1 MAASYSIRL
10 ATWAGWVAFVGII
23 AAFIVIPMAIAGQPP
38 TSATDP
44 AAVIAYFR
52 HPEFALIN
60 GLIGMF
66 VGVVAFLPFGWGLR
80 AIVRSADDERSKA
93 FGDLA
98 FAFLVVALPVYVVS
112 GSFGAMLVNASTGDP
127 QVFATLFRW
136 YDVLYNGAADVLE
149 GAWIGAFSIA
159 MLGGALPRW
168 LAWLGIAVGVSRWI
182 KAVAPFAMMPDAVAQ
197 VSGVLFAAW
206 FLLTVVAVTRYAARP
221 ATTMATRPVAA

>member
-10 ATWAGWVAFVGII
+10 AAWAGWIAFIGIVAS
-23 AAFIVIPMAIAGQPP
+23 FIVIPMAIAGQPP
-38 TSATDP
+38 TSATGP
-44 AAVIAYFR
+44 AAAMAYFR

-80 AIVRSADDERSKA
+80 AIVRSVEDARSRTL
-93 FGDLA
+93 GDLA

-112 GSFGAMLVNASTGDP
+112 GSFGAMLVDASTRDP
-127 QVFATLFRW
+127 QVFTTLFRW

-159 MLGGALPRW
+159 MLGGSLPRW
-168 LAWLGIAVGVSRWI
+168 LAWLGIAVGASRWI
-182 KAVAPFAMMPDAVAQ
+182 KALAPFASMPDAVAQ

-206 FLLTVVAVTRYAARP
+206 FLLTVVAVTRYAMRP
-221 ATTMATRPVAA
+221 PTAMDSRPVPA